1 MVAVTGETAGSRA
14 GQRSVG
20 LPVER
25 ARAVAP
31 GIATRAAQHDRD
43 GSFPFEDFDDLFAA
57 DLLNLTVA
65 VDEGGVGAGLADAV
79 DVLTTI
85 GGANASTGLVLAMQY
100 LQHANVRRSN
110 WPAPV
115 RAKLIRSSLDGV
127 ALINALR
134 VEPDLGTPAR
144 GGLPAT
150 TARQVGD
157 EWRVTGHKQYV
168 TGIPGLR
175 WLNVWARTDED
186 DIRVGM
192 FLVPSDAPGISVVE
206 TWDHLGM
213 RATVSHD
220 VVFDD
225 TPIPLEN
232 AVAVAAPG
240 TPLSPAD
247 IAFMPWNALAIS
259 AVYHGVALAARD
271 WLVGYLHARIPSNLG
286 APLASL
292 ARFQSAVG
300 EIESLLIASSA
311 LLRSTAVAIDA
322 GESSGTRTANIV
334 KLTVTGNAIRSV
346 ELGLALIGNPGLSR
360 HNPLERYYRD
370 VLCSRIHTPQDDTI
384 LTLAGRS
391 ALRL

>member
-1 MVAVTGETAGSRA
+1 MPA
-14 GQRSVG
+14 
-20 LPVER
+20 ER
-25 ARAVAP
+25 AMAVAP
-31 GIATRAAQHDRD
+31 GIGVRAAQH
-43 GSFPFEDFDDLFAA
+43 
-57 DLLNLTVA
+57 
-65 VDEGGVGAGLADAV
+65 
-79 DVLTTI
+79 
-85 GGANASTGLVLAMQY
+85 
-100 LQHANVRRSN
+100 
-110 WPAPV
+110 
-115 RAKLIRSSLDGV
+115 
-127 ALINALR
+127 
-134 VEPDLGTPAR
+134 
-144 GGLPAT
+144 
-150 TARQVGD
+150 
-157 EWRVTGHKQYV
+157 
-168 TGIPGLR
+168 
-175 WLNVWARTDED
+175 
-186 DIRVGM
+186 
-192 FLVPSDAPGISVVE
+192 DAPGISVVE

-213 RATVSHD
+213 RATASHD

-225 TPIPLEN
+225 TPIPLDH

-240 TPLSPAD
+240 TPPSPAD

-271 WLVGYLHARIPSNLG
+271 SLVGYLHARIPSNLG

-292 ARFQSAVG
+292 PRFQSAVG

-311 LLRSTAVAIDA
+311 LLRSTAAAIDT

-384 LTLAGRS
+384 LALAGRS